1 MDDAVPIRRYNYP
14 TIIRVIL
21 DRSSYY
27 HVAIIVSSKE
37 YGGFSANDI
46 WSVCKITDLE
56 QWKNTRFRDWPAA
69 RAELARQLA
78 LYPDEE
84 MKDEQFI
91 TLRPRHN
98 EMTITNEVACEDHLA
113 RSEKARAGR

>member
-1 MDDAVPIRRYNYP
+1 MDNIVPIRRYNYP
-14 TIIRVIL
+14 TIVRVIL
-21 DRSSYY
+21 DQAPYY

-46 WSVCKITDLE
+46 WSVCKITDVE
-56 QWKNTRFRDWPAA
+56 DWKNTRFRDWHAA
-69 RAELARQLA
+69 RDELARQLA

-98 EMTITNEVACEDHLA
+98 EIMITNEVARKDHLA
-113 RSEKARAGR
+113 RNEKARAGR